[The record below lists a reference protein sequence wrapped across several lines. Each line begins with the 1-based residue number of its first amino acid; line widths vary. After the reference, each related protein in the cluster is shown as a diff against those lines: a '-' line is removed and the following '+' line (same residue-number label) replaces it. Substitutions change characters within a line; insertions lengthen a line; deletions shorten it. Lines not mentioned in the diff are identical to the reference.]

1 MNPESDILN
10 SLSSF
15 LHGITKLVVAFIKQ
29 KPYEKAREIII
40 KV

>member
-1 MNPESDILN
+1 MNPESEI
-10 SLSSF
+10 LSSPSCF
-15 LHGITKLVVAFIKQ
+15 LHGIKKLVVAFIKQ